1 MANKL
6 TIEQADDLARDASED
21 LGSIESTT
29 TEDFLV
35 YYEYENG
42 VFVVNLKTGKT
53 ETHFDGE

>member
-21 LGSIESTT
+21 LGLIETTT

>member
-21 LGSIESTT
+21 LGSIETTT

>member
-53 ETHFDGE
+53 ETHFDWE

>member
-21 LGSIESTT
+21 LGSIETTT

-42 VFVVNLKTGKT
+42 VFVVNFKTGKT